1 MRPGLP
7 VHPGVLYSADEAIDD
22 FIPGYCAGEDE
33 LGEYA
38 YADW

>member
-38 YADW
+38 YAD